1 MNRLKFTKDQ
11 GLTFYKELNERIDE
25 YFKVNGRER
34 TGNGKMYFKII
45 MYFSLDF
52 LFYFLMINSTSL
64 VMFYV
69 CYLLMGLFVLMT
81 AFNVSHDAAHGVAA
95 PGRAHADALDSHGQR
110 RACVGSL

>member
-1 MNRLKFTKDQ
+1 MNRLKFSKDQ

-52 LFYFLMINSTSL
+52 LFYFLMHSFRQSASAIVESFST
-64 VMFYV
+64 
-69 CYLLMGLFVLMT
+69 
-81 AFNVSHDAAHGVAA
+81 
-95 PGRAHADALDSHGQR
+95 
-110 RACVGSL
+110 